1 MTDTFTPE
9 QRSRCMAAIKSK
21 NTRPEELVRKRLF
34 SLGLRYRLH
43 NAKLP
48 GKPDLTFKK
57 YKAVVFI
64 NGCFWHGH
72 EGCPNYRFPKSN
84 TAYWSK
90 KIGRN
95 RQRDAEVDEL
105 LKKQGWRIFRVW
117 ECQLKNRE
125 SRDAFLDALA
135 AEIKSEGR

>member
-9 QRSRCMAAIKSK
+9 QRSRCMAAIRSK
-21 NTRPEELVRKRLF
+21 NTRPETLVRKGLF
-34 SLGLRYRLH
+34 SRGLRYRLH
-43 NAKLP
+43 DPRLP

-84 TAYWSK
+84 TDYWRN
-90 KIGRN
+90 KIARN
-95 RQRDAEVDEL
+95 RQRDAQVDGL

-125 SRDAFLDALA
+125 NREALLNSLA
-135 AEIKSEGR
+135 EEIKSSGR

>member
-1 MTDTFTPE
+1 MTDTLTPE
-9 QRSRCMAAIKSK
+9 QRSRCMAAVKSK

-43 NAKLP
+43 DAKLP
-48 GKPDLTFKK
+48 GKPDLTLKK

-84 TAYWSK
+84 TEYWRE
-90 KIGRN
+90 KIDRN
-95 RQRDAEVDEL
+95 RQRDAEVDKL

-125 SRDAFLDALA
+125 SREAFLGALA
-135 AEIKSEGR
+135 AEIKSGGS